1 MKKSF
6 VLLCMFLMIFFTN
19 SVFVSQVCATVPLM
33 RRCSVTLILE
43 PLLHKAIRQ
52 DNMLDLARLLENHEH
67 LVAVDLRGETA
78 WHVLARIITPEPHD
92 KGLVMADMLMLAT
105 SMHGKSFI
113 LNNPNHLGQTALH
126 LAAESGS
133 IHLLRR
139 FVSWGA
145 SLLALDTHGRP
156 PSHVDYDP
164 CGLVVVAEESVLAG
178 VPL

>member
-6 VLLCMFLMIFFTN
+6 VLLCMFLMIIFTD

-52 DNMLDLARLLENHEH
+52 GNMLDLARLLENHEH
-67 LVAVDLRGETA
+67 LVAVDLNGDTA
-78 WHVLARIITPEPHD
+78 WHALARIITPESPV
-92 KGLVMADMLMLAT
+92 KYLLMADMLMLAT
-105 SMHGKSFI
+105 SKYNKPFI
-113 LNNPNHLGQTALH
+113 LNESNNLGQTALH

-133 IHLLRR
+133 VHLIRR

-145 SLLALDTHGRP
+145 SLLALDTNGKL
-156 PSHVDYDP
+156 PSHIDYDP
-164 CGLVVVAEESVLAG
+164 TGLVVVAAESVLAG